1 LQGDRAGSADPGG
14 RRGRIDGMTHSAARR
29 SAAPHLLALLL
40 VLLALAGGL
49 RAGLAAPVTAPLP
62 LASVAPSLP
71 EPVDT
76 EGLAHATFAVG

>member
-1 LQGDRAGSADPGG
+1 
-14 RRGRIDGMTHSAARR
+14 MTHTAARR
-29 SAAPHLLALLL
+29 TATLPLL

-62 LASVAPSLP
+62 LQSEAPIAP

-76 EGLAHATFAVG
+76 AGLAHATFAVG

>member
-1 LQGDRAGSADPGG
+1 
-14 RRGRIDGMTHSAARR
+14 MTPTAARR
-29 SAAPHLLALLL
+29 TATLPLL

-62 LASVAPSLP
+62 LAAGPLSAP

-76 EGLAHATFAVG
+76 AGLAHATFAVG